1 MGEEERGGKGL
12 IDKDRERER
21 EDEGKR

>member
-1 MGEEERGGKGL
+1 MGEEGRGGKGL
-12 IDKDRERER
+12 IDEERERGR